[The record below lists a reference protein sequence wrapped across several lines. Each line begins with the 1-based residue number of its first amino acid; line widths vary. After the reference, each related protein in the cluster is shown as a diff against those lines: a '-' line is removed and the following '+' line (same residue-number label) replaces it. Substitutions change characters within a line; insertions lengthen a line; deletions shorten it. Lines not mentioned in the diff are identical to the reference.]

1 MEQRIFPRPA
11 VAEVLRD
18 GFIESRLHMDAVAV
32 PEQFVELQAKHSG
45 TVATPTYVVI
55 DPATGKKLAFH
66 QLTTVISEDVV
77 EEGILGFLRESQQAA
92 SR

>member
-1 MEQRIFPRPA
+1 MKRILSGIQPS
-11 VAEVLRD
+11 
-18 GFIESRLHMDAVAV
+18 GQLHLGNYAGAIR
-32 PEQFVELQAKHSG
+32 QFVQLQAKHSG

-77 EEGILGFLRESQQAA
+77 EEGILGFLRESQEAA